1 MKNEFE
7 KKEVWLNSYPI
18 FLWLVS
24 EPLVGL
30 IDSKIASYIDIDVL
44 AAVGIGET
52 IYFVFIWI
60 FIFLA
65 YGTTPYV
72 SSLQAT
78 KQINKLNYFISFGR
92 KSSLLIG
99 ILSAGLLIF
108 VSSQLINF
116 FEPTPNVSSK
126 AISYLMLRSLGLPFY
141 LLNMHSTAVLRG
153 MKYPKITLYSSV
165 IVGVSNMVLSY
176 FLGIVLNFGITGIAV
191 SSSIAFFISSLY
203 STKVLI
209 DTQTQTTNSV
219 ISEEKKEISKKFF
232 SVGFFIF
239 IRSMFLTLFMAYL
252 RNRASLMSMSE
263 IALQHVLL
271 QLWSF
276 GYVFV
281 DALAIAAQTLV
292 AEHKAKFNLY
302 KNSKLKKYLNSLTL
316 KIAVFLFIISF
327 IFLENMVLLITDASL
342 VSIIDVELKIL
353 FALSLLIGSFAFL
366 WDGVLLGLDKSR
378 QFSTLTV
385 ISSIFGFLS
394 CAYLLT
400 QDNSLSSLWIGLNAS
415 LLSRALL
422 GLLPPNGGLIYSL

>member
-44 AAVGIGET
+44 SAVGIGET

-78 KQINKLNYFISFGR
+78 KQIDKLNYFISFGR

-99 ILSAGLLIF
+99 IVSAGLLIF

-165 IVGVSNMVLSY
+165 IVGVSNVVLSY
-176 FLGIVLNFGITGIAV
+176 FLGIVLNFGITGIAI
-191 SSSIAFFISSLY
+191 SSSIAFLISSLY

-292 AEHKAKFNLY
+292 AEYKAKFNLY

-415 LLSRALL
+415 LLSRASL
-422 GLLPPNGGLIYSL
+422 GYYHQMED

>member
-44 AAVGIGET
+44 SAVGIGET

-78 KQINKLNYFISFGR
+78 KQIDKLNYFISFGR

-99 ILSAGLLIF
+99 IVSAGLLIF

-165 IVGVSNMVLSY
+165 IVGVSNVVLSY

-191 SSSIAFFISSLY
+191 SSSIAFLISSLY

-292 AEHKAKFNLY
+292 AEYKAKFNLY

-327 IFLENMVLLITDASL
+327 IFLENMVLLITDVSL

-422 GLLPPNGGLIYSL
+422 GYYHQMED

>member
-44 AAVGIGET
+44 SAVGIGET

-78 KQINKLNYFISFGR
+78 KQIDKLNYFISFGR

-99 ILSAGLLIF
+99 IVSAGLLIF

-165 IVGVSNMVLSY
+165 IVGVSNVVLSY

-191 SSSIAFFISSLY
+191 SSSIAFLISSLY

-292 AEHKAKFNLY
+292 AEYKAKFNLY

-394 CAYLLT
+394 SAYLLT

-422 GLLPPNGGLIYSL
+422 GYYHQMED

>member
-78 KQINKLNYFISFGR
+78 KQISNLNYFISFGR

-126 AISYLMLRSLGLPFY
+126 AISYLILRSLGLPFY

-165 IVGVSNMVLSY
+165 IVGVSNVVLSY

-292 AEHKAKFNLY
+292 AEYKAKFNLY
-302 KNSKLKKYLNSLTL
+302 KNSELKKYLNSLTL
-316 KIAVFLFIISF
+316 KIAAFLFIISF
-327 IFLENMVLLITDASL
+327 IFLENMVLLITDVSL

-366 WDGVLLGLDKSR
+366 WDGILLGLDKSR

-385 ISSIFGFLS
+385 ISSILGFLS
-394 CAYLLT
+394 CAYLLA

-422 GLLPPNGGLIYSL
+422 GYYHQMED

>member
-44 AAVGIGET
+44 SAVGIGET

-99 ILSAGLLIF
+99 IVSAGLLIF

-165 IVGVSNMVLSY
+165 IVGVSNVVLSY

-191 SSSIAFFISSLY
+191 SSSIAFLISSLY

-292 AEHKAKFNLY
+292 AEYKAKFNLY

-415 LLSRALL
+415 LLSRASL
-422 GLLPPNGGLIYSL
+422 GYYHQMED

>member
-44 AAVGIGET
+44 SAVGIGET

-99 ILSAGLLIF
+99 IVSAGLLIF

-126 AISYLMLRSLGLPFY
+126 AISYLILRSLGLPFY

-165 IVGVSNMVLSY
+165 IVGVSNVVLSY

-292 AEHKAKFNLY
+292 AEYKAKFNLY

-422 GLLPPNGGLIYSL
+422 GYYHQMED

>member
-44 AAVGIGET
+44 SAVGIGET

-78 KQINKLNYFISFGR
+78 KQIDKLNYFISFGR

-99 ILSAGLLIF
+99 IVSAGLLIF

-165 IVGVSNMVLSY
+165 IVGVSNVVLSY

-191 SSSIAFFISSLY
+191 SSSIAFLISSLY

-232 SVGFFIF
+232 SVGLFIF

-292 AEHKAKFNLY
+292 AEYKAKFNLY
-302 KNSKLKKYLNSLTL
+302 KNSELKKYLNSLTL
-316 KIAVFLFIISF
+316 KIAAFLFIISF

-422 GLLPPNGGLIYSL
+422 GYYHQMED

>member
-99 ILSAGLLIF
+99 IVSAGLLIF

-126 AISYLMLRSLGLPFY
+126 AVSYLILRSLGLPFY

-165 IVGVSNMVLSY
+165 IVGVSNVVLSY

-292 AEHKAKFNLY
+292 AEYKANFNLY
-302 KNSKLKKYLNSLTL
+302 KTSELKKYLNSLTL
-316 KIAVFLFIISF
+316 KIAVFLFVISF
-327 IFLENMVLLITDASL
+327 IFLENMVLLITEISL
-342 VSIIDVELKIL
+342 VSIIDFQLKIL

-400 QDNSLSSLWIGLNAS
+400 QDNSLSSLWVGLNAS

-422 GLLPPNGGLIYSL
+422 GYYHQMED

>member
-44 AAVGIGET
+44 SAVGIGET

-78 KQINKLNYFISFGR
+78 KQIDKLNYFISFGR
-92 KSSLLIG
+92 KSSLFIG
-99 ILSAGLLIF
+99 IVSAGLLIF

-165 IVGVSNMVLSY
+165 IVGVSNVVLSY

-191 SSSIAFFISSLY
+191 SSSIAFLISSLY

-232 SVGFFIF
+232 SIGFFIF

-292 AEHKAKFNLY
+292 AEYKAKFNLY

-327 IFLENMVLLITDASL
+327 IFLENMVLLITEASL

-422 GLLPPNGGLIYSL
+422 GYYHQMED

>member
-44 AAVGIGET
+44 SAVGIGET

-78 KQINKLNYFISFGR
+78 KQIDKLNYFISFGR

-99 ILSAGLLIF
+99 IVSAGLLIF

-165 IVGVSNMVLSY
+165 IVGVSNVVLSY

-191 SSSIAFFISSLY
+191 SSSIAFLISSLY

-209 DTQTQTTNSV
+209 DTQPQTTNSV

-292 AEHKAKFNLY
+292 AEYKAKFNLY

-327 IFLENMVLLITDASL
+327 IFLENMVLLITDVSL

-422 GLLPPNGGLIYSL
+422 GYYHQIED

>member
-44 AAVGIGET
+44 SAVGIGET

-78 KQINKLNYFISFGR
+78 KQIDKLNYFISFGR

-99 ILSAGLLIF
+99 IVSAGLLIF

-165 IVGVSNMVLSY
+165 IVGVSNVVLIY
-176 FLGIVLNFGITGIAV
+176 FLGIVLNFGITGIAI
-191 SSSIAFFISSLY
+191 SSSIAFLISSLY

-292 AEHKAKFNLY
+292 AEYKAKFNLY

-400 QDNSLSSLWIGLNAS
+400 KDNSLSSLWIGLNAS
-415 LLSRALL
+415 LFSRALL
-422 GLLPPNGGLIYSL
+422 GYYHQMED

>member
-44 AAVGIGET
+44 SAVGIGET

-78 KQINKLNYFISFGR
+78 KQIDKLNYFISFGR

-99 ILSAGLLIF
+99 IVSAGLLIF

-165 IVGVSNMVLSY
+165 IVGVSNVVLSY

-191 SSSIAFFISSLY
+191 SSSIAFLISSLY

-292 AEHKAKFNLY
+292 AEHKVKFNLY

-316 KIAVFLFIISF
+316 KIALFLFVISF

-422 GLLPPNGGLIYSL
+422 GYYHQMED

>member
-78 KQINKLNYFISFGR
+78 KQIDKLNYFISFGR

-99 ILSAGLLIF
+99 IVSAGLLIF

-165 IVGVSNMVLSY
+165 IVGVSNVVLSY
-176 FLGIVLNFGITGIAV
+176 LLGIVLNFGITGIAV

-203 STKVLI
+203 STKILI

-292 AEHKAKFNLY
+292 AEYKAKFNLY
-302 KNSKLKKYLNSLTL
+302 KNSELKKYLNNLTL
-316 KIAVFLFIISF
+316 KIAVFLFVISF
-327 IFLENMVLLITDASL
+327 IFLENMVLLITEISL
-342 VSIIDVELKIL
+342 VSIIDFELKIL

-400 QDNSLSSLWIGLNAS
+400 QDNSLSSLWVGLNTS

-422 GLLPPNGGLIYSL
+422 GYYHQMED

>member
-44 AAVGIGET
+44 SAVGIGET

-126 AISYLMLRSLGLPFY
+126 AISYLILRSLGLPFY

-165 IVGVSNMVLSY
+165 IVGVSNVVLSY

-292 AEHKAKFNLY
+292 AEYKANFNLY
-302 KNSKLKKYLNSLTL
+302 KSSELKKYLNSLTL
-316 KIAVFLFIISF
+316 KIAVFLFVISF
-327 IFLENMVLLITDASL
+327 IFLENMVLLITEISL
-342 VSIIDVELKIL
+342 VSIIDFELKIL

-422 GLLPPNGGLIYSL
+422 GYYHQMDD

>member
-44 AAVGIGET
+44 SAVGIGET

-99 ILSAGLLIF
+99 IVSAGLLIF

-165 IVGVSNMVLSY
+165 IVGVSNVVLSY

-191 SSSIAFFISSLY
+191 SSSIAFLISSLY

-302 KNSKLKKYLNSLTL
+302 ENSKLKKYLNSLTL

-327 IFLENMVLLITDASL
+327 IFLENMVLLITEASL

-422 GLLPPNGGLIYSL
+422 GYYHQMED

>member
-44 AAVGIGET
+44 SAVGIGET
-52 IYFVFIWI
+52 VYFVFIWI
-60 FIFLA
+60 FVFLA

-78 KQINKLNYFISFGR
+78 KQIDKLNYFISFGR

-99 ILSAGLLIF
+99 IVSAGLLIF

-165 IVGVSNMVLSY
+165 IVGVSNVVLSY

-191 SSSIAFFISSLY
+191 SSSIAFLISSLY

-292 AEHKAKFNLY
+292 AEYKAKFNLY

-415 LLSRALL
+415 LLSRASL
-422 GLLPPNGGLIYSL
+422 GYYHQMED

>member
-44 AAVGIGET
+44 SAVGIGET

-78 KQINKLNYFISFGR
+78 KQIDKLNYFISFGR

-99 ILSAGLLIF
+99 IVSAGLLIF

-126 AISYLMLRSLGLPFY
+126 AISYLILRSLGLPFY

-165 IVGVSNMVLSY
+165 IVGVSNVVLSY

-191 SSSIAFFISSLY
+191 SSSIAFLISSLY

-292 AEHKAKFNLY
+292 AEYKAKFNLY

-327 IFLENMVLLITDASL
+327 IFLENMVLLITDVSL

-422 GLLPPNGGLIYSL
+422 GYYHQMED

>member
-1 MKNEFE
+1 MKNEFK

-44 AAVGIGET
+44 SAVGIGET
-52 IYFVFIWI
+52 VYFVFIWI

-78 KQINKLNYFISFGR
+78 KQIDKLNYFISFGR

-99 ILSAGLLIF
+99 IVSAGLLIF

-165 IVGVSNMVLSY
+165 IVGVSNVVLSY

-191 SSSIAFFISSLY
+191 SSSIAFLISSLY

-292 AEHKAKFNLY
+292 AEYKAKFNLY
-302 KNSKLKKYLNSLTL
+302 KNSDLKKYLNSLTL
-316 KIAVFLFIISF
+316 KSAAFLFIISF
-327 IFLENMVLLITDASL
+327 IFLENMVLLITDVSL

-366 WDGVLLGLDKSR
+366 WDGILLGLDKSR

-422 GLLPPNGGLIYSL
+422 GYYHQMED

>member
-44 AAVGIGET
+44 SAVGIGET

-78 KQINKLNYFISFGR
+78 KQIDKLNYFISFGR

-99 ILSAGLLIF
+99 IVSAGLLIF
-108 VSSQLINF
+108 VSSQLVNF

-126 AISYLMLRSLGLPFY
+126 AISYLTLRSLGLPFY

-165 IVGVSNMVLSY
+165 IVGVSNVVLSY

-191 SSSIAFFISSLY
+191 SSSIAFLISSLY

-232 SVGFFIF
+232 SIGFFIF

-292 AEHKAKFNLY
+292 AEYKAKFNLY
-302 KNSKLKKYLNSLTL
+302 KNSELKKYLNSLTL
-316 KIAVFLFIISF
+316 KIAAFLFIISF
-327 IFLENMVLLITDASL
+327 MFLENMVLLITDVSL

-422 GLLPPNGGLIYSL
+422 GYYHQMED

>member
-44 AAVGIGET
+44 SAVGIGET

-78 KQINKLNYFISFGR
+78 KQIDKLNYFISFGR

-126 AISYLMLRSLGLPFY
+126 AISYLILRSLGLPFY

-165 IVGVSNMVLSY
+165 IVGVSNVVLSY

-292 AEHKAKFNLY
+292 AEYKAKFNLY
-302 KNSKLKKYLNSLTL
+302 KNSELKKYLNSLTL
-316 KIAVFLFIISF
+316 KIAAFLFIISF
-327 IFLENMVLLITDASL
+327 IFLENMVLLITDVSL

-366 WDGVLLGLDKSR
+366 WDGILLGLDKSR

-385 ISSIFGFLS
+385 ISSILGFLS

-422 GLLPPNGGLIYSL
+422 GYYHQMED

>member
-78 KQINKLNYFISFGR
+78 KQIDKLNYFISFGR

-126 AISYLMLRSLGLPFY
+126 AISYLILRSLGLPFY

-165 IVGVSNMVLSY
+165 IVGVSNVVLSY

-292 AEHKAKFNLY
+292 AEYKAKFNLY
-302 KNSKLKKYLNSLTL
+302 KNSELKKYLNSLTL
-316 KIAVFLFIISF
+316 KIAAFLFIISF
-327 IFLENMVLLITDASL
+327 IFLENMVLLITDVSL

-385 ISSIFGFLS
+385 ISSILGFLS

-422 GLLPPNGGLIYSL
+422 GYYHQMED

>member
-44 AAVGIGET
+44 SAVGIGET

-78 KQINKLNYFISFGR
+78 KQIDKLNYFISFGR
-92 KSSLLIG
+92 KSSLFIG
-99 ILSAGLLIF
+99 IVSAGLLIF

-165 IVGVSNMVLSY
+165 IVGVSNVVLSY

-191 SSSIAFFISSLY
+191 SSSIAFLISSLY

-232 SVGFFIF
+232 SIGFFIF

-302 KNSKLKKYLNSLTL
+302 ENSKLKKYLNSLTL

-400 QDNSLSSLWIGLNAS
+400 KDNSLSSLWIGLNAS

-422 GLLPPNGGLIYSL
+422 GYYHQMED

>member
-44 AAVGIGET
+44 SAVGIGET

-78 KQINKLNYFISFGR
+78 KQIDKLNYFISFGR

-99 ILSAGLLIF
+99 IVSAGLLIF

-165 IVGVSNMVLSY
+165 IVGVSNVVLSY

-191 SSSIAFFISSLY
+191 SSSIAFLISSLY

-292 AEHKAKFNLY
+292 AEYKAKFNLY

-415 LLSRALL
+415 LLSRASL
-422 GLLPPNGGLIYSL
+422 GYYHQMED

>member
-30 IDSKIASYIDIDVL
+30 VDSKIASYIDIDVL
-44 AAVGIGET
+44 SAVGIGET

-99 ILSAGLLIF
+99 IVSAGLLIF

-126 AISYLMLRSLGLPFY
+126 AISYLILRSLGLPFY

-165 IVGVSNMVLSY
+165 IVGVSNVVLSY

-191 SSSIAFFISSLY
+191 SSSIAFLISSLY

-292 AEHKAKFNLY
+292 AEYKAKFNLY

-316 KIAVFLFIISF
+316 KIAVFLFVISF
-327 IFLENMVLLITDASL
+327 IFLENMVLLITEISL
-342 VSIIDVELKIL
+342 VSIIDFELKIL

-400 QDNSLSSLWIGLNAS
+400 QDNSLSSLWVGLNAS

-422 GLLPPNGGLIYSL
+422 GYYHQMED

>member
-44 AAVGIGET
+44 SAVGIGET

-78 KQINKLNYFISFGR
+78 KQIDKLNYFISFGR

-99 ILSAGLLIF
+99 IVSAGLLIF

-126 AISYLMLRSLGLPFY
+126 AISYLILRSLGLPFY

-165 IVGVSNMVLSY
+165 IVGVSNVVLSY

-191 SSSIAFFISSLY
+191 SSSIAFLISSLY

-422 GLLPPNGGLIYSL
+422 GYYHQMED

>member
-44 AAVGIGET
+44 SAVGIGET

-78 KQINKLNYFISFGR
+78 KQIDKLNYFISFGR

-99 ILSAGLLIF
+99 IVSAGLLIF

-165 IVGVSNMVLSY
+165 IVGVSNVVLSY

-292 AEHKAKFNLY
+292 AEYKAKFNLY
-302 KNSKLKKYLNSLTL
+302 KNSELKKYLNSLTL
-316 KIAVFLFIISF
+316 KIAVFLFVISF
-327 IFLENMVLLITDASL
+327 IFLENMVLLITEISL
-342 VSIIDVELKIL
+342 VSIIDFELKIL

-385 ISSIFGFLS
+385 ISSILGFLS

-422 GLLPPNGGLIYSL
+422 GYYHQIED

>member
-44 AAVGIGET
+44 SAVGIGET

-78 KQINKLNYFISFGR
+78 KQIDKLNYFISFGR

-99 ILSAGLLIF
+99 IVSAGLLIF

-165 IVGVSNMVLSY
+165 IVGVSNVVLSY

-191 SSSIAFFISSLY
+191 SSSIAFLISSLY

-292 AEHKAKFNLY
+292 AEYKAKFNLY

-316 KIAVFLFIISF
+316 KIAAFLFIISF
-327 IFLENMVLLITDASL
+327 MFLENMVLLITDASL

-422 GLLPPNGGLIYSL
+422 GYYHQMED

>member
-44 AAVGIGET
+44 SAVGIGET

-78 KQINKLNYFISFGR
+78 KQIDKLNYFISFGR

-99 ILSAGLLIF
+99 IVSAGLLIF

-126 AISYLMLRSLGLPFY
+126 AISYLILRSLGLPFY

-165 IVGVSNMVLSY
+165 IVGVSNVVLSY

-292 AEHKAKFNLY
+292 AEYKAKFNLY

-327 IFLENMVLLITDASL
+327 IFLENMVLLITEASL

-422 GLLPPNGGLIYSL
+422 GYYHQMED

>member
-44 AAVGIGET
+44 SAVGIGET

-78 KQINKLNYFISFGR
+78 KQIDKLNYFISFGR

-99 ILSAGLLIF
+99 IVSAGLLIF

-165 IVGVSNMVLSY
+165 IVGVSNVVLSY

-191 SSSIAFFISSLY
+191 SSSIAFLISSLY

-422 GLLPPNGGLIYSL
+422 GYYHQMED

>member
-1 MKNEFE
+1 MKNEFK

-44 AAVGIGET
+44 SAVGIGET

-78 KQINKLNYFISFGR
+78 KQIDKLNYFISFGR

-99 ILSAGLLIF
+99 IVSAGLLIF

-165 IVGVSNMVLSY
+165 IVGVSNVVLSY

-302 KNSKLKKYLNSLTL
+302 ENSKLKKYLNSLTL

-327 IFLENMVLLITDASL
+327 IFLENMVLLITEASL

-422 GLLPPNGGLIYSL
+422 GYYHQMED

>member
-30 IDSKIASYIDIDVL
+30 IDSKIASHIGIDVL
-44 AAVGIGET
+44 SAVGIGET

-78 KQINKLNYFISFGR
+78 KQIDKLNYFISFGR

-99 ILSAGLLIF
+99 IVSAGLLIF

-165 IVGVSNMVLSY
+165 IVGVSNVVLSY

-191 SSSIAFFISSLY
+191 SSSIAFLISSLY

-327 IFLENMVLLITDASL
+327 IFLENMVLLITDVSL

-422 GLLPPNGGLIYSL
+422 GYYHQMED

>member
-44 AAVGIGET
+44 SAVGIGET

-78 KQINKLNYFISFGR
+78 KQIDKLNYFISFGR

-99 ILSAGLLIF
+99 IVSAGLLIF
-108 VSSQLINF
+108 VSSQLIYF

-126 AISYLMLRSLGLPFY
+126 AISYLILRSLGLPFY

-165 IVGVSNMVLSY
+165 IVGVSNVVLSY

-191 SSSIAFFISSLY
+191 SSSIAFLISSLY

-292 AEHKAKFNLY
+292 AEYKAKFNLY
-302 KNSKLKKYLNSLTL
+302 KNSELKKYLNSLTL
-316 KIAVFLFIISF
+316 KIAVFLFVISF

-422 GLLPPNGGLIYSL
+422 GYYYQMED

>member
-44 AAVGIGET
+44 SAVGIGET

-78 KQINKLNYFISFGR
+78 KQIDKLNYFISFGR

-99 ILSAGLLIF
+99 IVSAGLLIF

-165 IVGVSNMVLSY
+165 IVGVSNVVLSY

-191 SSSIAFFISSLY
+191 SSSIAFLISSLY

-209 DTQTQTTNSV
+209 DTQTRTTNSV

-302 KNSKLKKYLNSLTL
+302 ENSKLKKYLNSLTL

-327 IFLENMVLLITDASL
+327 IFLENMVLLITEASL

-422 GLLPPNGGLIYSL
+422 GYYHQMED

>member
-44 AAVGIGET
+44 SAVGIGET

-92 KSSLLIG
+92 KSSLFIG
-99 ILSAGLLIF
+99 IVSAGLLIF

-165 IVGVSNMVLSY
+165 IVGVSNVVLSY

-191 SSSIAFFISSLY
+191 SSSIAFLISSLY

-232 SVGFFIF
+232 SIGFFIF

-302 KNSKLKKYLNSLTL
+302 ENSKLKKYLNSLTL

-327 IFLENMVLLITDASL
+327 IFLENMVLLITEASL

-422 GLLPPNGGLIYSL
+422 GYYHQMED

>member
-99 ILSAGLLIF
+99 IVSAGLLIF

-165 IVGVSNMVLSY
+165 IVGVSNVVLSY

-292 AEHKAKFNLY
+292 AEYKAKFNLY
-302 KNSKLKKYLNSLTL
+302 KNSELKKYLNSLTL
-316 KIAVFLFIISF
+316 KIAAFLFIISF
-327 IFLENMVLLITDASL
+327 IFLENMVLLITDVSL

-422 GLLPPNGGLIYSL
+422 GYYHQMED

>member
-44 AAVGIGET
+44 SAVGIGET

-78 KQINKLNYFISFGR
+78 KQIDKLNYFISFGR

-99 ILSAGLLIF
+99 IVSAGLLIF

-165 IVGVSNMVLSY
+165 IVGVSNVVLSY

-292 AEHKAKFNLY
+292 AEYKAKFNLY

-316 KIAVFLFIISF
+316 KIALFLFVISF

-415 LLSRALL
+415 LLSRASL
-422 GLLPPNGGLIYSL
+422 GYYHQMED

>member
-44 AAVGIGET
+44 SAVGIGET

-78 KQINKLNYFISFGR
+78 KQIDKLNYFISFGR

-99 ILSAGLLIF
+99 IVSAGLLIY

-165 IVGVSNMVLSY
+165 IVGVSNVVLSY

-191 SSSIAFFISSLY
+191 SSSIAFLISSLY

-292 AEHKAKFNLY
+292 AEYKAKFNLY

-327 IFLENMVLLITDASL
+327 IFLENMVLLITEISL
-342 VSIIDVELKIL
+342 VSIIDFELKIL

-422 GLLPPNGGLIYSL
+422 GYYHQIED

>member
-44 AAVGIGET
+44 SAVGIGET

-99 ILSAGLLIF
+99 IVSAGLLIF

-126 AISYLMLRSLGLPFY
+126 AISYLILRSLGLPFY

-165 IVGVSNMVLSY
+165 IVGVSNVVLSY

-191 SSSIAFFISSLY
+191 SSSIAFLISSLY

-292 AEHKAKFNLY
+292 AEYKAKFNLY
-302 KNSKLKKYLNSLTL
+302 KNSELKKYLNSLTL
-316 KIAVFLFIISF
+316 KIAAFLFIISF
-327 IFLENMVLLITDASL
+327 IFLENMVLLITDVSL

-422 GLLPPNGGLIYSL
+422 GYYHQMED

>member
-44 AAVGIGET
+44 SAVGIGET

-126 AISYLMLRSLGLPFY
+126 AISYLILRSLGLPFY

-165 IVGVSNMVLSY
+165 IVGVSNVVLSY

-191 SSSIAFFISSLY
+191 SSSIAFLISSLY

-292 AEHKAKFNLY
+292 AEYKAKFNLY
-302 KNSKLKKYLNSLTL
+302 KNSELKKYLNSLTL

-327 IFLENMVLLITDASL
+327 IFLENMVLLITDVSL

-422 GLLPPNGGLIYSL
+422 GYYHQIED